1 CPIRDSTRVV
11 YSTVNGVGSGS
22 KIWIADF
29 LEWWNTFDTNVEF
42 VALSA
47 RDLQVHCDLQAF
59 PNLRVYINP
68 GGDAYMQLSSLGV
81 AGTDNIKAFVH
92 RDQRN
97 PSAYVGICAGTYLAA
112 HDYIWETMYQGADYY
127 DFATN
132 PPMSLFPHT
141 VEGSIFDI
149 NDDQFGD
156 QSGSKFRV
164 VNVSN
169 GHHMLYY
176 GGSTF
181 GYNGVPDYADPQSPE
196 YDEDIEGSVN
206 FNVGAWRYGN
216 LLLSSVH
223 PEASNC
229 TDHEDVDCPPAG
241 TLPMARIW
249 QNWAWLSTYI
259 NEVSQSSFLIP

>member
-1 CPIRDSTRVV
+1 MSPFRCIAFSLWLLCTPAVAATTPASAACPIRDSTRVV

-112 HDYIWETMYQGADYY
+112 HVRHA
-127 DFATN
+127 AAL
-132 PPMSLFPHT
+132 LF
-141 VEGSIFDI
+141 
-149 NDDQFGD
+149 ND
-156 QSGSKFRV
+156 
-164 VNVSN
+164 
-169 GHHMLYY
+169 
-176 GGSTF
+176 T
-181 GYNGVPDYADPQSPE
+181 
-196 YDEDIEGSVN
+196 
-206 FNVGAWRYGN
+206 
-216 LLLSSVH
+216 
-223 PEASNC
+223 
-229 TDHEDVDCPPAG
+229 
-241 TLPMARIW
+241 
-249 QNWAWLSTYI
+249 
-259 NEVSQSSFLIP
+259 